1 MYQLHWVLVLLWTFE
16 NLIHSVSKSQVFFKE
31 TPWPFCTS
39 VLLQRTDPKLENWAR
54 YRSGKAVREITNPRD
69 PTEYWTT
76 YKTEHTLPVTDG
88 SPQLAGGRPT
98 QWHQHNIL
106 TGSVNNQCVSVRGL
120 VPGILVRFWFTEM
133 LSLWLIRVRTIFLV
147 TWIIQTWDCDEV
159 HVWKGL
165 HCDLYRTTNKTDV
178 MLPNKQPCSVT
189 LYWCI

>member
-106 TGSVNNQCVSVRGL
+106 TGSVNNQCVSQRFSPRHISQVL
-120 VPGILVRFWFTEM
+120 VHRDAELMTDPGQDYFSGYMNYSNLRLWWSAC
-133 LSLWLIRVRTIFLV
+133 LKGASLWPL
-147 TWIIQTWDCDEV
+147 QNNE
-159 HVWKGL
+159 
-165 HCDLYRTTNKTDV
+165 
-178 MLPNKQPCSVT
+178 
-189 LYWCI
+189 